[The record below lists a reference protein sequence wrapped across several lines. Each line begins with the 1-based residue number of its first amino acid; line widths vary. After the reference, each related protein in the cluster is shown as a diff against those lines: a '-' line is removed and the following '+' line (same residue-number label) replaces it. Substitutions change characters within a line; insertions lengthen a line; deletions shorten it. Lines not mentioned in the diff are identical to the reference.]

1 VIDAAQ
7 PSCCK
12 QQVGGSSPGV
22 SSSLRRVR
30 DLPSLPCLPRG
41 HPWQYGRLYW
51 LGYLLTGD
59 RGQAEDLA
67 QEALVRAWWTWARV
81 RTLDRP
87 EAYVRK
93 VLVNRHR
100 SLLRRA
106 LLEARH
112 ARRTRPEGSLPAGG
126 EDGLVLWA
134 AVRRRSPRQRAVL
147 VLRYHEDLTEAEVA
161 RLLRLPL
168 GTVKTLARRGLAR
181 LRAELAPPAQDYV
194 PSAQEDP

>member
-1 VIDAAQ
+1 VRG
-7 PSCCK
+7 PGGG
-12 QQVGGSSPGV
+12 VGDREPEFREFFAG
-22 SSSLRRVR
+22 
-30 DLPSLPCLPRG
+30 
-41 HPWQYGRLYW
+41 QYGRLYW

-59 RGQAEDLA
+59 RAQAEDLA

-112 ARRTRPEGSLPAGG
+112 ARRTRPEEGYLPAGG

-134 AVRRRSPRQRAVL
+134 AVRRLSPRQRAVL
-147 VLRYHEDLTEAEVA
+147 VLRYHEDLSEAEVA
-161 RLLRLPL
+161 RLLRVPL

>member
-1 VIDAAQ
+1 M
-7 PSCCK
+7 
-12 QQVGGSSPGV
+12 
-22 SSSLRRVR
+22 
-30 DLPSLPCLPRG
+30 
-41 HPWQYGRLYW
+41 
-51 LGYLLTGD
+51 
-59 RGQAEDLA
+59 
-67 QEALVRAWWTWARV
+67 

-112 ARRTRPEGSLPAGG
+112 ARRTPAEPGYLPAGG

-134 AVRRRSPRQRAVL
+134 AVRRLPPRQRAVL
-147 VLRYHEDLTEAEVA
+147 VLRYHDDLTEAEVA

-168 GTVKTLARRGLAR
+168 GTVKTLARRGLAK
-181 LRAELAPPAQDYV
+181 LRAELAPPAQDYAR
-194 PSAQEDP
+194 SAQEDP

>member
-1 VIDAAQ
+1 VG
-7 PSCCK
+7 
-12 QQVGGSSPGV
+12 VGGTELEFREFYAG
-22 SSSLRRVR
+22 
-30 DLPSLPCLPRG
+30 
-41 HPWQYGRLYW
+41 QYGRLYW

-59 RGQAEDLA
+59 RAQAEDLA

-112 ARRTRPEGSLPAGG
+112 ARRTRPEEAYLPAGG

-134 AVRRRSPRQRAVL
+134 AVQRLSPRQRAVL
-147 VLRYHEDLTEAEVA
+147 VLRYHEDLSEAEVA

-168 GTVKTLARRGLAR
+168 GTVKTLTRRGLAK